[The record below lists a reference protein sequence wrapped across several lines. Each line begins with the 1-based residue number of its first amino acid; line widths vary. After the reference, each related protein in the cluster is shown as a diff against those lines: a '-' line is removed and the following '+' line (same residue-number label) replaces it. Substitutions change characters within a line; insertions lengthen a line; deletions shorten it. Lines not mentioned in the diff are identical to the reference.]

1 MMPKLQDYNF
11 ILQHIPD
18 KTNTRADILLRKY
31 QVDTKEYN
39 KDIEMLKNYIIG
51 RNTEGQ
57 YQRARSTK

>member
-39 KDIEMLKNYIIG
+39 KDN
-51 RNTEGQ
+51 
-57 YQRARSTK
+57 